1 MTNAIQTKL
10 PLIKLLLI
18 GESGVGKS
26 CLMVRFAEDTFTDS
40 YLSTIGVDF
49 KARDVDIGDQRC
61 SLQVWD
67 TAGQEQFRTITSTFY
82 RGAHGIAL
90 VYDVTNRSTFS
101 NIAYWMKQMER
112 YATKDVCKVLI
123 GNKVDLVDM
132 RMVKTSEGLAVAQQH
147 GCLFYETSAKTNLN
161 VEQALTDLAKEA
173 RRRQTNEELA
183 KAAQAKALQLQ
194 NVQEQPSLWKC
205 SYC

>member
-1 MTNAIQTKL
+1 MANTTLAKP

-26 CLMVRFAEDTFTDS
+26 CLMVRFAEDTFSES
-40 YLSTIGVDF
+40 YLSTIGIDF
-49 KARDVDIGDQRC
+49 KARDVDVGGQRC

-67 TAGQEQFRTITSTFY
+67 TAGQEQFRTITAAFY

-101 NIAYWMKQMER
+101 NITYWMKQMEK
-112 YATKDVCKVLI
+112 YAAEDVCKILI
-123 GNKVDLVDM
+123 GNKEDLLDM

-147 GCLFYETSAKTNLN
+147 RCEFYETSAKSGLN
-161 VEQALTDLAKEA
+161 VEKALTDLAREVK
-173 RRRQTNEELA
+173 RRQDNTELV
-183 KAAQAKALQLQ
+183 KAAQAKAVQLQ
-194 NVQEQPSLWKC
+194 RAQQQPSQCKC
-205 SYC
+205 SSG